1 MYEYGKVAGGMEGNL
16 FPNIFIV
23 KSGEM
28 VYSNTKGGVV
38 NKDIFISAFDKL
50 GIKNFDF
57 HREAIKDFYKT
68 NPFSEADEVSFK
80 IQPVLK
86 ANAYEAGEL
95 DDKSVQN
102 GLNALNFMR
111 FIAGLCCKK

>member
-1 MYEYGKVAGGMEGNL
+1 MEVTKNFAETIPNIEVCNQKSSGIDYNYYMYEYGKVAGGMEGNL

-57 HREAIKDFYKT
+57 HRKQLKIFIKQILSVKQMKYL
-68 NPFSEADEVSFK
+68 
-80 IQPVLK
+80 LK
-86 ANAYEAGEL
+86 YNQY
-95 DDKSVQN
+95 
-102 GLNALNFMR
+102 
-111 FIAGLCCKK
+111 